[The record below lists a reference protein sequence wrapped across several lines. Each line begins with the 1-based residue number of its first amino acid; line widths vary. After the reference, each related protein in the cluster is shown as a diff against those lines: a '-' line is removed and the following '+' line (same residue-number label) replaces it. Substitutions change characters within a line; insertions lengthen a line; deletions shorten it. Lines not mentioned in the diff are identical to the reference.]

1 MRKVESS
8 RPLVIGAS
16 GLVGSSLTEY
26 LERRCPHTMSAT
38 RAELDVTDR
47 WRLEAEIERL
57 EPTVVINTAA
67 VSDVD
72 LCEREPELAR
82 LVNVEGPRSLA
93 AACRSA
99 GVRLVHLSTDYVFG
113 GESSREYDEADPPDP
128 VNEYGR
134 SKLLGEMAVLETLV
148 EAVVLRVS
156 FVFGP
161 GRRTFL
167 DKILERAADGSGP
180 IPVVDG
186 WVSRPT
192 STAQICAGVELVLGS
207 EVTGVW
213 HLACPP
219 AVSRAAF
226 AREVLTL
233 AGEDP
238 DRVAPHPAS
247 DLELEARRP
256 EFSAL
261 STARFERR
269 FGSVI
274 RTWSQHVGEYLTVRR
289 EIRRGDGEE
298 PAGGPS

>member
-1 MRKVESS
+1 
-8 RPLVIGAS
+8 
-16 GLVGSSLTEY
+16 
-26 LERRCPHTMSAT
+26 MSAM
-38 RAELDVTDR
+38 RAELDITDR

-57 EPTVVINTAA
+57 QPTVVINAA
-67 VSDVD
+67 AISDVD

-82 LVNVEGPRSLA
+82 LVNTEGPRSLA
-93 AACRSA
+93 VACRNA
-99 GVRLVHLSTDYVFG
+99 GVRLIHFSTDYVFG
-113 GESSREYDEADPPDP
+113 GESSREYDEADPPGP

-156 FVFGP
+156 FVFGH
-161 GRRTFL
+161 GRKTFL

-192 STAQICAGVELVLGS
+192 STEQICAGVELVLGS
-207 EVTGVW
+207 DVTGVW

-233 AGEDP
+233 SGEDP
-238 DRVAPHPAS
+238 GRAAPHPAS
-247 DLELEARRP
+247 DLKLEARRP

-269 FGSVI
+269 FGPVI
-274 RTWSQHVGEYLTVRR
+274 RTWSRYVGEYLTIRR
-289 EIRRGDGEE
+289 NGTRGDGVEQ
-298 PAGGPS
+298 AGGPS